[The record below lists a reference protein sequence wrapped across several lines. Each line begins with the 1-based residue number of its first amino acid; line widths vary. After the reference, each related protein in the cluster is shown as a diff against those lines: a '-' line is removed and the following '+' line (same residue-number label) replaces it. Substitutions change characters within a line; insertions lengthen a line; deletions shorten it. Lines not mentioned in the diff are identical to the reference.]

1 MLTGGGRVALGTLVE
16 YLPALACPAMMIFC
30 MRGMGGGKQAG
41 QQAAPQTPEERR
53 QTLQLEMRQLDKA
66 RLARGEITLEE
77 FVRLHG
83 PEAPAPGDVQETGPV
98 RLRAAPARRRTRVG

>member
-1 MLTGGGRVALGTLVE
+1 MLIGGGRVALGTLVE

-41 QQAAPQTPEERR
+41 QQAPAQTPEERR
-53 QTLQLEMRQLDKA
+53 QALQLEMRQLDKV
-66 RLARGEITLEE
+66 RLARGEMTLDE

-83 PEAPAPGDVQETGPV
+83 PEAPGDVQETGPV
-98 RLRAAPARRRTRVG
+98 RLRAAPARRRTRAG